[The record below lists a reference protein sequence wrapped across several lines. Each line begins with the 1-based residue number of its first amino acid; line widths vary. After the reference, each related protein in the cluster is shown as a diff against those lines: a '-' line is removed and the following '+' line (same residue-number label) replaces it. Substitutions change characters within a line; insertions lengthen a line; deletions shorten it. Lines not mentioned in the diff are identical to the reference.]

1 MTAANHF
8 NLHITGMNC
17 GSCAAR
23 VEKALREVPGVA
35 DASVNLA
42 TEGAQVS
49 TTKEAVTLD
58 TLVKAVEKSGYGAES
73 ARSSRDTDDA
83 QRQEREREQQSLQRS
98 FGLALALTL
107 PVFILEMGSHVIP
120 GLHEYLMEA
129 LGRQT
134 LWSAQFLLST
144 LVLFGP
150 GLRFFRLGVPALL
163 RFGPDM
169 NSLVALG
176 TTAAW
181 GYSVVAT
188 FLPGVLPD
196 NAVNVYYEAAAVIVT
211 LILLG
216 RLLEARAKGR
226 TNQAITRLVGLQAKK
241 ATVLRHK
248 EEVEVAPEEVELGEV
263 VIVRPGEKIPLDGDI
278 VEGHS
283 YIDESMLTGEAL
295 PEEKTE
301 GDTVV
306 GGTLNKNGTFSF
318 KVTKVGEDTM
328 LAQIIQMVENAQG
341 SKLPI
346 QALVNKVTLWF
357 VPSVMA
363 AALLTLAAWL
373 VFGPEPALT
382 FALVSAVSVLII
394 ACPCAMGLATPTSIM
409 VATGRAAEMGVLFRH
424 GEALQA
430 LRDMDTIALDKT
442 GTLTRGEPALT
453 DLIPAEGVERQQLLI
468 WAAALEQ
475 RSEHPI
481 AEAILAAAKA
491 EALPLPQARDFNA
504 LTGYGI
510 EATVDGRP
518 MAMGAKRLVDQRE
531 VVNPFEQ
538 EAETLAQAGKT
549 PLYLLVD
556 NQVAGLLAISDT
568 IKDSTPKAIRYLHK
582 EGLKVVMMTGDNEKT
597 ARAVARELGIDEVVA
612 DVLPDG
618 KVNALKELQAQNRKV
633 VFVGDGIN
641 DAPALAQA
649 DLGIAMGTGTDVA
662 IESADIVLVKGDV
675 AGAAQAIA
683 VSHAAMRNIKQNLF
697 WAFAYNTALIPVA
710 AGVLYPV
717 FGLLLSPIFAAG
729 AMALSSVFV
738 LGNALR
744 LKRFKIQ
751 I

>member
-1 MTAANHF
+1 MTDAKDF
-8 NLHITGMNC
+8 NLHISGMSC
-17 GSCAAR
+17 GSCAAK
-23 VEKALREVPGVA
+23 VEKALSEVPGVSE
-35 DASVNLA
+35 ASVNLA
-42 TEGAQVS
+42 TEGARVS
-49 TTKEAVTLD
+49 VTKDSVTLD
-58 TLVKAVEKSGYGAES
+58 TLIKAVEHSGYSAEP
-73 ARSSRDTDDA
+73 ARSSRQSSDA
-83 QRQEREREQQSLQRS
+83 QREEREREQQSLQRA
-98 FGLALALTL
+98 FWLALVLTL
-107 PVFILEMGSHVIP
+107 PVFVLEMGSHVIP
-120 GLHEYLMEA
+120 GLHESLMDA

-134 LWSAQFLLST
+134 LWTTQFILSSV
-144 LVLFGP
+144 VLFGP
-150 GLRFFRLGVPALL
+150 GLRFFRLGIPALRRL
-163 RFGPDM
+163 GPDM

-188 FLPGVLPD
+188 FVPGVLPE

-226 TNQAITRLVGLQAKK
+226 TNQAIARLVSLQAKK
-241 ATVLRHK
+241 ARVLRDD
-248 EEVEVAPEEVELGEV
+248 EEVEVAPDDVQRGEV
-263 VIVRPGEKIPLDGDI
+263 VIVRPGEKIPLDGEI
-278 VEGHS
+278 TEGHS

-295 PEEKTE
+295 PAEKGE

-306 GGTLNKNGTFSF
+306 GGTLNKSGTFSF
-318 KVTKVGEDTM
+318 TVTKVGDDTM

-357 VPSVMA
+357 VPAVMA
-363 AALLTLAAWL
+363 AAFLTLVVWL

-382 FALVSAVSVLII
+382 FALVNAVSVLII

-453 DLIPAEGVERQQLLI
+453 DLIPAEGMERQQLLA
-468 WAAALEQ
+468 WAAALEN

-481 AEAILAAAKA
+481 AEAILTAAK
-491 EALPLPQARDFNA
+491 EESLTVPQARDFNA

-510 EATVDGRP
+510 EATVDGRS
-518 MAMGAKRLVDQRE
+518 MAMGAKRLLEQRGINNPLEDQA
-531 VVNPFEQ
+531 
-538 EAETLAQAGKT
+538 EALAEAGKT

-556 NQVAGLLAISDT
+556 NQVAGLLAVADT
-568 IKDSTPKAIRYLHK
+568 VKDSTPRAIRYLHK
-582 EGLKVVMMTGDNEKT
+582 EGFKVVMMTGDNEKT
-597 ARAVARELGIDEVVA
+597 ARAVAKELGIDDVVA

-618 KVNALKELQAQNRKV
+618 KVEALKKLQQQGRKV
-633 VFVGDGIN
+633 AFVGDGIN

-649 DLGIAMGTGTDVA
+649 DIGIAMGTGTDVA

-683 VSHAAMRNIKQNLF
+683 VSRAAMRNIKQNLF
-697 WAFAYNTALIPVA
+697 WAFAYNTALIPLA
-710 AGVLYPV
+710 AGLLYPV
-717 FGLLLSPIFAAG
+717 FGVLLSPIFAAG